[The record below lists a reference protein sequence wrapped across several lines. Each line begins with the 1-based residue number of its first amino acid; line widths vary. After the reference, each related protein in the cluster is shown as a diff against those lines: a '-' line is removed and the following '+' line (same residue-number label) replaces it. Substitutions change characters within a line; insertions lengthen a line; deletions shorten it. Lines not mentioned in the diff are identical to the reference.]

1 MNIYNPKTFI
11 QKISININDL
21 NMVQQIEDI
30 LYLKLKDL
38 ENKCN
43 EYGYIKENSIK
54 IKKISSG
61 YLNPTI
67 FVPFIEYKLLCD
79 VEIFKPNVNDIYLV
93 EVISINKIGIMA
105 CIKYKYNNKIIIPIK
120 IIISKHN
127 QDINIIKNIKKGDK
141 IYIKILGYKFS
152 KNSNH
157 IDSIANIISNEDIKN
172 IKKLKII
179 INKLNSI
186 DHECIIEKNKIE
198 KYTNNLKFILDKQ
211 DITYNELF
219 IYHFITENKIT
230 IHSIDFLDLYN
241 NYITN
246 FYNIIEEDKTEI
258 YNNIVIEED
267 LSNIEIDND
276 TNLETNP
283 EEETNDLEEQNGY
296 INYDEDDEEDD
307 EETEDEEGEEGENNE
322 DLEEKDKL
330 DDCSEKNKSNLLN
343 I

>member
-11 QKISININDL
+11 QKISINISEL
-21 NMVQQIEDI
+21 NMVKNIEDI
-30 LYLKLKDL
+30 LYLKLKNL

-43 EYGYIKENSIK
+43 EFGYVKENSIK
-54 IKKISSG
+54 IKNISSG

-67 FVPFIEYKLLCD
+67 FVPFIEYKLLCN

-105 CIKYKYNNKIIIPIK
+105 CIKYNYNNKVIIPIK

-127 QDINIIKNIKKGDK
+127 QDINVIKNIKKGDK
-141 IYIKILGYKFS
+141 IYVKILGYKFS

-157 IDSIANIISNEDIKN
+157 IDSIANIILNKDIQNIKN
-172 IKKLKII
+172 LKII
-179 INKLNSI
+179 INKLNLL

-198 KYTNNLKFILDKQ
+198 KYTNILKFILDKE

-219 IYHFITENKIT
+219 IYHFIIENKIT
-230 IHSIDFLDLYN
+230 IHSMDFLDLYN
-241 NYITN
+241 NYIDN
-246 FYNIIEEDKTEI
+246 FYNTKDSEKQEI
-258 YNNIVIEED
+258 HNNIIIEED

-276 TNLETNP
+276 TNFETNP
-283 EEETNDLEEQNGY
+283 EEETNDFEEQNGY
-296 INYDEDDEEDD
+296 INYDEDEKTEDEDTEDEDTEDEEDD
-307 EETEDEEGEEGENNE
+307 
-322 DLEEKDKL
+322 DLNEKDKL
-330 DDCSEKNKSNLLN
+330 DDCSEKEKNNLLN